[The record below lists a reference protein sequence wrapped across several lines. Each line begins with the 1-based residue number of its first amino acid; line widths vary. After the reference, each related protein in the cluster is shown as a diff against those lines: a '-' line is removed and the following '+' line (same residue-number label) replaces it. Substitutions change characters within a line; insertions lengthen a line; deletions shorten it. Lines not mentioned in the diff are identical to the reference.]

1 MTGLRSAPIDA
12 RAILCYTLPVKKSPI
27 GGYAEV
33 FKALGDEK
41 RLRVLLLLRE
51 RSLCVCELSEALDT
65 PFSTLSAHL
74 KILKT
79 ARLVENAK
87 DGRWVV
93 YRLVEESPVV
103 RTVLDALERELGD
116 DETLRR
122 DRANIAGT
130 TREACAVKLRVKQK
144 KRPAAPALGASARRL
159 RKAAKPRERV
169 LSAE

>member
-1 MTGLRSAPIDA
+1 M
-12 RAILCYTLPVKKSPI
+12 KKSPI
-27 GGYAEV
+27 HGHADI

-41 RLRVLLLLRE
+41 RLRVLLLLKE
-51 RSLCVCELSEALDT
+51 RSLCVCELSEVLAT

-103 RTVLDALERELGD
+103 RAVLEALERELEE
-116 DETLRR
+116 DETLLR
-122 DRANIAGT
+122 DRANIAGM
-130 TREACAVKLRVKQK
+130 TREACAVKLRAKRK
-144 KRPAAPALGASARRL
+144 KRPSAPASGIPARRP
-159 RKAAKPRERV
+159 RKAKRSREGV
-169 LSAE
+169 FSAE